1 MISNTEMNL
10 CLETELYVPVQ
21 FEPEK
26 TFLKIEP
33 CKPATEKTE
42 NANNGALLQAVKRR
56 FSKEIPIALCPR
68 SY

>member
-26 TFLKIEP
+26 KFLKIEP
-33 CKPATEKTE
+33 CKPATEKT
-42 NANNGALLQAVKRR
+42 NN
-56 FSKEIPIALCPR
+56 